1 MHLSRRTIVGATIVA
16 ALVVFC
22 VVQDRI
28 TAAGARRYVSAQ
40 RDALAGRGPA
50 VTIDAIM
57 APAIRDSMTQALFW
71 SGLVLVSGC
80 LLAAARSRADQ

>member
-1 MHLSRRTIVGATIVA
+1 MHLSRRTIVVATIVA

-22 VVQDRI
+22 VVQDRV

-40 RDALAGRGPA
+40 RAALAARGPA
-50 VTIDAIM
+50 VTIDEIM
-57 APAIRDSMTQALFW
+57 APAIRGSVRQALFW

-80 LLAAARSRADQ
+80 LLAAAVSSSER